1 MYIRPVH
8 AELDIPTLQS
18 FIRANPLGL
27 LTTSIAHPVHA
38 RLQTS
43 HIPFVIDDAV
53 HDQPDS
59 PTRVAED
66 AEATRSDTDTLGL
79 LRGHI
84 ARANPQ
90 YKAMA
95 ESIQGKG
102 PCPNGAELDEEVLI
116 LFQSPSHSYLT
127 PSFYTATKP
136 ATGKVVPTW
145 LYSAVQVY
153 GTLSLFNDDSE
164 ATSAFLQNQVESL
177 TAQEETRRGGAWR
190 VGDAPKPYVETLK
203 RGIAGIEIRITRM
216 EGRFKLSQESND
228 GDWLGVVS
236 GLKTS
241 DAETQRTVGEMV
253 EEQGQS
259 RPCAHAKA
267 KSTGLTGYIKGIF
280 SQS

>member
-27 LTTSIAHPVHA
+27 LTTSIAHSVHP

-43 HIPFVIDDAV
+43 HIPFVLDEGVNAR
-53 HDQPDS
+53 PGAAS
-59 PTRVAED
+59 SSTES
-66 AEATRSDTDTLGL
+66 AEANVLEAPSLGT

-95 ESIQGKG
+95 GSIDEKG
-102 PCPNGAELDEEVLI
+102 TGPNGRELDDEVLI

-127 PSFYTATKP
+127 PAFYTSTKP

-153 GTLSLFNDDSE
+153 GTLSLFNDD
-164 ATSAFLQNQVESL
+164 TDVTKAFLQNQVESL
-177 TAQEETRRGGAWR
+177 TAQEEIRRGGAWR
-190 VGDAPKPYVETLK
+190 VGDAPKPYVESLK
-203 RGIAGIEIRITRM
+203 RGIAGIEIRITRI

-228 GDWLGVVS
+228 GDWEGVVAGMKGS
-236 GLKTS
+236 NG
-241 DAETQRTVGEMV
+241 EIQRAVGEMV
-253 EEQGQS
+253 EERGQD
-259 RPCAHAKA
+259 RPCVHAQLA
-267 KSTGLTGYIKGIF
+267 STSLTGYIKGLF
-280 SQS
+280 S